1 MIMAK
6 VLVIDDEATIRWAIE
21 QTLRTAGHE
30 VAVAETAAEGL
41 ALYRQMRP
49 DVVFLD
55 VRLPDQNGLVVLK
68 EIEDERGQET
78 AVIVMSAFGE
88 GSCTQEEALAL
99 GAQSCLNKPFRFDEL
114 DAVVADALD
123 AKRQCIR
130 GRH

>member
-1 MIMAK
+1 MAK
-6 VLVIDDEATIRWAIE
+6 ILVIDDEATIRWAIE

-41 ALYRQMRP
+41 TLFRQTRP

-55 VRLPDQNGLVVLK
+55 IRLPDQNGLVVLK
-68 EIEDERGQET
+68 EIEDEPGQET

-88 GSCTQEEALAL
+88 GTCTEEQALAL

-123 AKRQCIR
+123 AKRLCSHA
-130 GRH
+130 RH